1 MLKQRKRG
9 LVLLASLV
17 CTVCLLCSCGTE
29 NHSTSSSSSDSSS
42 SAIESEGST
51 STSSDVSSENSEE
64 ASEDEIT
71 TEKVQTETG
80 AILEGNLAKEVKQF
94 RTLADAEA
102 DMGYYLGL
110 HNTLESVDGYELV
123 GFYKIDGGTWY
134 QAVYEYETPEEIG
147 YPTITIKTSKTA
159 TLDELVEPYTF
170 KELDG
175 TGGKV
180 EESKKLSDVLVNYA
194 GYQNHTE
201 NGFWDLA
208 YFEVPNGKKY
218 SIYSSSGINKA
229 VLDDILNELIGNLKI
244 MEDWKEND

>member
-17 CTVCLLCSCGTE
+17 CAVCLLCSCGTE
-29 NHSTSSSSSDSSS
+29 SHSTSSSST
-42 SAIESEGST
+42 IESEDST

-64 ASEDEIT
+64 ASENEIT

-134 QAVYEYETPEEIG
+134 QAVYEYENPEEIG

-218 SIYSSSGINKA
+218 SIYSSSGINKT

>member
-17 CTVCLLCSCGTE
+17 CAVCLLCSCETE
-29 NHSTSSSSSDSSS
+29 NPSTSSS
-42 SAIESEGST
+42 SAIEIEDSP
-51 STSSDVSSENSEE
+51 STSSDLSSETSEE

-71 TEKVQTETG
+71 TERVQTETG

-180 EESKKLSDVLVNYA
+180 EESKKLSDMLVNYA

>member
-42 SAIESEGST
+42 SAIENEDST
-51 STSSDVSSENSEE
+51 STSSDVSSENGEE
-64 ASEDEIT
+64 VSEDEIT

-94 RTLADAEA
+94 RTLADAEE

-134 QAVYEYETPEEIG
+134 QAVYEYENPEEIG

-170 KELDG
+170 EELAG

-180 EESKKLSDVLVNYA
+180 EESKKLSDVLINYA